1 MESAFIVLD
10 VPEERRNF
18 SDRTEPCVAVSVEHL
33 LEGGNVIR
41 LGIDI
46 RGDSQSI
53 EEVTQRRV

>member
-1 MESAFIVLD
+1 MESAIIVLD

-18 SDRTEPCVAVSVEHL
+18 SDRTEPRVALSVEHL

-46 RGDSQSI
+46 RGDSESI